1 MIAKLKVIIS
11 ILCAQLLV
19 WLNLSNKCQ
28 GRSFPSGKKYKA
40 TYNITITL
48 CLCFEVETFFFEI
61 REKNRFRITLCCR
74 TQKMFLFL
82 WMWNWIAC
90 YGPSQ
95 SLHGMQLNNL
105 LLILE
110 HQVIQQLQMWSSKPP
125 NREKSFQENLVL
137 FFFFLNELR

>member
-48 CLCFEVETFFFEI
+48 CLCFEVETFFFRDK
-61 REKNRFRITLCCR
+61 REESVQDHTALQNTENVSVFMDVKLNR
-74 TQKMFLFL
+74 ML
-82 WMWNWIAC
+82 WS
-90 YGPSQ
+90 SQ

-137 FFFFLNELR
+137 FIYFFK